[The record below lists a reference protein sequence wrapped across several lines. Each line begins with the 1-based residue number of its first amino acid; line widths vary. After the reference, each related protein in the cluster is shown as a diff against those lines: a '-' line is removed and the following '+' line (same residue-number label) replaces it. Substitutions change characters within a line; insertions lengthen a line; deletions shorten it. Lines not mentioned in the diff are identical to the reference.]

1 MSKTAP
7 ETIETTTENAA
18 FAFVQELAAGLS
30 RREIELPSFPDVA
43 IRVRRV
49 LSDED
54 VSAKDVVRV
63 VGSEPALAA
72 RVMQM
77 ANSAALGHVGK
88 PISDLRA
95 AITRIGFN
103 LVRSA
108 AISFAMAQVR
118 KAEMLKSLGGSL
130 QSHWEHSSLVAA
142 FSHVVARRLSKVN
155 ADTALLAGLLHGVGK
170 LYILTQAV
178 RHPALFNDQAAY
190 FEVERDWHVSI
201 AKALLE
207 TWGIPEDIVAAIE
220 GHEDTQREHDGAPDL
235 TDVLTV
241 GSLLATFHAYP
252 ETLEL
257 NLQGVTAC
265 DRMRLDRKALETL
278 VSESEKDVAS
288 LRQMLGL

>member
-1 MSKTAP
+1 MNQTAD
-7 ETIETTTENAA
+7 ETIETAPENAA

-30 RREIELPSFPDVA
+30 RKEIELPSFPDVA

-49 LSDED
+49 LADED

-72 RVMQM
+72 RIMQM

-88 PISDLRA
+88 PIADLRA

-108 AISFAMAQVR
+108 AISFAMGQVR
-118 KAEMLKSLGGSL
+118 RAENLKSLGGSL
-130 QSHWEHSSLVAA
+130 QAHWEHSSLVAA
-142 FSHVVARRLSKVN
+142 FSHVVARRLTRIN
-155 ADTALLAGLLHGVGK
+155 PDTALLAGLLHGVGK

-207 TWGIPEDIVAAIE
+207 TWQIPEDIVAAVE
-220 GHEDTQREHDGAPDL
+220 SHEDTTREHEGAPDL

-241 GSLLATFHAYP
+241 GSLLATFHAFP
-252 ETLEL
+252 DTLEL
-257 NLQGVTAC
+257 NLQGVSAC
-265 DRMRLDRKALETL
+265 ERMRLDRKALEEL

>member
-1 MSKTAP
+1 MNKTVTD
-7 ETIETTTENAA
+7 TIETAPENAA
-18 FAFVQELAAGLS
+18 FAFIQELAAGLS
-30 RREIELPSFPDVA
+30 RKEIELPSFPDVA

-49 LSDED
+49 LADED

-72 RVMQM
+72 RIMQM

-88 PISDLRA
+88 PIADLRA

-108 AISFAMAQVR
+108 AISFAMGQVR
-118 KAEMLKSLGGSL
+118 RAENLKSLGGSL

-142 FSHVVARRLSKVN
+142 FSHVVARRLTKVN

-207 TWGIPEDIVAAIE
+207 TWQIPEDIVTAIE
-220 GHEDTQREHDGAPDL
+220 GHEDTMREHDGPPDL

-241 GSLLATFHAYP
+241 GALLATFHAYP

-257 NLQGVTAC
+257 NLQGVRAC
-265 DRMRLDRKALETL
+265 ERMRLDRKALETL

-288 LRQMLGL
+288 MRQMLGL

>member
-1 MSKTAP
+1 MNNNATD
-7 ETIETTTENAA
+7 TIETAPENAA

-30 RREIELPSFPDVA
+30 RKEIELPSFPDVA

-49 LSDED
+49 LADEE

-72 RVMQM
+72 RIMQM

-88 PISDLRA
+88 PIADLRA

-108 AISFAMAQVR
+108 AISFAMGQVR
-118 KAEMLKSLGGSL
+118 RAENLKSLGGSL

-142 FSHVVARRLSKVN
+142 FSHVVARRLTKVN

-190 FEVERDWHVSI
+190 FEVERDWHIGI

-207 TWGIPEDIVAAIE
+207 TWQIPEDIVSAIE
-220 GHEDTQREHDGAPDL
+220 GHEDTTREHEGPPDL

-257 NLQGVTAC
+257 NLQGVRAC
-265 DRMRLDRKALETL
+265 ERMRLDRKALEGL

>member
-1 MSKTAP
+1 MTSNATG
-7 ETIETTTENAA
+7 TIETAPENAA
-18 FAFVQELAAGLS
+18 FAFIQELAAGLS
-30 RREIELPSFPDVA
+30 RKEIELPSFPDVA

-49 LSDED
+49 LADED

-72 RVMQM
+72 RIMQM

-88 PISDLRA
+88 PIADLRA

-108 AISFAMAQVR
+108 AISFAMSQVR
-118 KAEMLKSLGGSL
+118 RAENLKSLGGSL

-142 FSHVVARRLSKVN
+142 FSHVVARRLTKVN

-207 TWGIPEDIVAAIE
+207 TWQIPEDIVAAVE
-220 GHEDTQREHDGAPDL
+220 GHEDTTREHEGPPDL

-252 ETLEL
+252 DTLEL
-257 NLQGVTAC
+257 NLQGVRAC
-265 DRMRLDRKALETL
+265 ERMRLDRKALETL